1 MQPNLLSRT
10 TGYGTPAAAADTSPA
25 RIGLTARQDLA
36 LTAMLVLLG
45 GLASIVTPLAALGIE
60 ISHLL
65 ISLLALAFSLLVILI
80 ARNRTAALVAW
91 AGAGSVAFST
101 ALILLAPSSPFFA
114 IVATHSATA
123 IGMLICRYVIGRALF
138 APGPITLH
146 RVIGAVVLYLNL
158 ALAFATLYRLLC
170 DLLPGALQGIEVGAG
185 ETQTFSAL
193 VYFSLVTLTATG
205 YGDVLPIHPIARSLA
220 NLESVIGQ
228 IFPATL
234 IAALITQHLE
244 WRHHR

>member
-1 MQPNLLSRT
+1 MRANLLST
-10 TGYGTPAAAADTSPA
+10 PTGNGTPAAAAETSPA

-45 GLASIVTPLAALGIE
+45 GLAFIVTPLAALGIA

-80 ARNRTAALVAW
+80 ARNRTAALIAW
-91 AGAGSVAFST
+91 TGAGSVAVST
-101 ALILLAPSSPFFA
+101 ALILLAPPVSFS
-114 IVATHSATA
+114 ATVVIHSATA
-123 IGMLICRYVIGRALF
+123 LGMLICSYVIGHALF

-170 DLLPGALQGIEVGAG
+170 DIFPGALQGIEVATG

-193 VYFSLVTLTATG
+193 VYFSLVTLTSTG
-205 YGDVLPIHPIARSLA
+205 YGDILPIHPVARSLA
-220 NLESVIGQ
+220 NLETVIGQ
-228 IFPATL
+228 MYPVTL
-234 IAALITQHLE
+234 VAALVTQDLE